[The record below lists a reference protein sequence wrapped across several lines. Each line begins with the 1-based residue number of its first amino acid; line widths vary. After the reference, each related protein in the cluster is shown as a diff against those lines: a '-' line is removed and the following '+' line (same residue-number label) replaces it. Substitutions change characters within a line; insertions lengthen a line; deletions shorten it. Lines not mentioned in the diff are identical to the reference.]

1 MSESGSPLYDDPDL
15 ALAYARVSAVNT
27 MNAGYERPAVRAV
40 LGEVASLDVLDAGCA
55 AGEHAAWL
63 LDHGARVTALDG
75 SAAMV
80 RLAAERLGA
89 RARVLHADLDGPLP
103 LADGAFDLIL
113 SSLTLHY
120 LRDWLPV
127 LREFARMLRP
137 GGRLVFST
145 HHPLLTIE
153 DGAEYHVVHLV
164 DDAFPGFAPEPVAV
178 RFYHRSLERIVADLL
193 AAEFTLRALHEP
205 GPSALTEERDP
216 AMAARLRTR
225 PWFLI
230 IDAALASASPSPS
243 PSP

>member
-1 MSESGSPLYDDPDL
+1 MSESGSALYDDPDL
-15 ALAYARVSAVNT
+15 AAAYARVTAANT

-40 LGEVASLDVLDAGCA
+40 LGEVASLDVLDAECA
-55 AGEHAAWL
+55 AGEHASWL
-63 LDHGARVTALDG
+63 VEQGARVTALDG

-80 RLAAERLGA
+80 RLAGERLGA
-89 RARVLHADLDGPLP
+89 SARVQRADLDRPLP
-103 LADGAFDLIL
+103 LADGAFDLIV

-127 LREFARMLRP
+127 LREFARVLRP

-153 DGAEYHVVHLV
+153 DGADYHVVHLV
-164 DDAFPGFAPEPVAV
+164 DDAFPGFALEPVAV
-178 RFYHRSLERIVADLL
+178 RFYHRSLERIISDVL
-193 AAEFTLRALHEP
+193 AAGFTLRALHEP

-230 IDAALASASPSPS
+230 VEAAFQPPSQPPSP
-243 PSP
+243 